1 MRYRLVERENACG
14 AVRCGVVRYGLTTM
28 TKYVFL
34 RSKCTKDLNCTHS
47 DFAQKDGRKDSA
59 LTVERMEGEE
69 TRGEKES
76 K

>member
-1 MRYRLVERENACG
+1 
-14 AVRCGVVRYGLTTM
+14 M

-34 RSKCTKDLNCTHS
+34 RSKCTKDLNCTDS
-47 DFAQKDGRKDSA
+47 DFAQKDGRKDSV

-69 TRGEKES
+69 TRGDKKS